1 MRTEQPLRQ
10 LGAAQREARGQSAA
24 RRGGDMGGALVCGGR
39 GERRPRGREG
49 RPVDGGGLLEP
60 GAVDVARKRQAR
72 DGRDVV
78 VRVVNLRKQTPS
90 RVSRQT
96 TCVLEHLL
104 QQTVPTTLGM
114 PTRGVPIVVQ
124 HGGLSTE
131 EKQQLDEL
139 GIPTLRGKHQRSDA
153 SCEARI
159 NFRVAGTVA
168 ASARPALLAA
178 LSASACT
185 SAPADRFF

>member
-1 MRTEQPLRQ
+1 MQYDHADRAAVQLDHRDDLHEDHASTAEAFAHEPVVCVHFREERAPACVERGKQP
-10 LGAAQREARGQSAA
+10 
-24 RRGGDMGGALVCGGR
+24 
-39 GERRPRGREG
+39 
-49 RPVDGGGLLEP
+49 
-60 GAVDVARKRQAR
+60 
-72 DGRDVV
+72 
-78 VRVVNLRKQTPS
+78 PS

-168 ASARPALLAA
+168 ACDAA
-178 LSASACT
+178 NQGLTVACLGGRAERELIGGEGAHT
-185 SAPADRFF
+185 GGEVK

>member
-1 MRTEQPLRQ
+1 
-10 LGAAQREARGQSAA
+10 
-24 RRGGDMGGALVCGGR
+24 
-39 GERRPRGREG
+39 
-49 RPVDGGGLLEP
+49 
-60 GAVDVARKRQAR
+60 
-72 DGRDVV
+72 
-78 VRVVNLRKQTPS
+78 
-90 RVSRQT
+90 
-96 TCVLEHLL
+96 
-104 QQTVPTTLGM
+104 M

-178 LSASACT
+178 LPASACT
-185 SAPADRFF
+185 SIAFAGAEEPFFSVVLLLLSC